1 MPERTVPN
9 PIAFRA
15 VMIALGAV
23 QTVDGLW
30 ALFAPRSFYD
40 DFPLGRG
47 GWVSALPSYSEHLV
61 TDIGALFLGTGV
73 LLLLAAAW
81 LERRVVIAALVTYL
95 LFSVPHTVWHLTE
108 LGPYDGADLV
118 GNVVTLAATVIA
130 PLALLAAL
138 ARSAPRA
145 RAAAPPA
152 DGNAR
157 LPGVQRPGLNPV
169 LRYAYRSTRK
179 QFGHV
184 VDPVKVTA
192 HHPTL
197 LFGWGMFELATE
209 RSHRMPER
217 LKELAVLK
225 TAQLTGCE
233 WCLDFGSAVVRAKG
247 ITDEELR
254 ALLDYRNSDLFSEE
268 DKLVL
273 DYADAM
279 TRTPVEVPDE
289 LFARLR
295 ERFDEAQ
302 LVELTS
308 IIALEN
314 YRGRFNWAMG
324 IAGEGFSEGA
334 YCVRPQQGAEEGH
347 VQTPVGG

>member
-23 QTVDGLW
+23 QTFDGVW
-30 ALFAPRSFYD
+30 ALVAPRSFYD
-40 DFPLGRG
+40 DFPLGLG
-47 GWVSALPSYSEHLV
+47 GWVSALPAYNEHLM
-61 TDIGALFLGTGV
+61 TDVGALFLGTGV
-73 LLLLAAAW
+73 LLLLAAVW

-95 LFSVPHTVWHLTE
+95 LFSVPHAIWHFTE
-108 LGPYDGADLV
+108 LGPYDGVDLV
-118 GNVVTLAATVIA
+118 GNVVTQALTVVL
-130 PLALLAAL
+130 PLGLLALLARPAP
-138 ARSAPRA
+138 APRA
-145 RAAAPPA
+145 RAAAPA
-152 DGNAR
+152 NGNGRIA
-157 LPGVQRPGLNPV
+157 GVERPGLNPL
-169 LRYAYRSTRK
+169 LRFAYRSTRR

-192 HHPTL
+192 HHPPL
-197 LFGWGMFELATE
+197 LAGWGMLELAAE

-217 LKELAVLK
+217 LKELAVMK
-225 TAQLTGCE
+225 TAQLSGCE
-233 WCLDFGSAVVRAKG
+233 WCLDFGSAEVRAKG
-247 ITDEELR
+247 ITDDELR
-254 ALLDYRNSDLFSEE
+254 ALVDYRGSDLLSDD

-273 DYADAM
+273 DYAVGM

-308 IIALEN
+308 VIALEN
-314 YRGRFNWAMG
+314 YRSRFNWAFG
-324 IAGEGFSEGA
+324 IGGEGFSEGA
-334 YCVRPQQGAEEGH
+334 YCVRPQTEAPARAAG
-347 VQTPVGG
+347 